1 MKRKGF
7 DEGQLLELI
16 AGGSVRECKVARHGE
31 DRWACYV
38 RLGGPASSWL
48 AVRSQREAVRTW
60 ASLDTLERFTSSLGI
75 RTFAVES

>member
-16 AGGSVRECKVARHGE
+16 AGGSVRECKVARHG
-31 DRWACYV
+31 DRWAVYV
-38 RLGGPASSWL
+38 RLGGPGANWL

-60 ASLDTLERFTSSLGI
+60 ASLDTLERFTSGAGI
-75 RTFAVES
+75 RSFSVES

>member
-16 AGGSVRECKVARHGE
+16 AGNSVRECKAARHGE
-31 DRWACYV
+31 RWAVYV
-38 RLGGPASSWL
+38 RLGGPASNWL

-60 ASLDTLERFTSSLGI
+60 ASLTAVERFASGIGI
-75 RTFAVES
+75 RELSVEL